1 LPAQRFIHISI
12 EDRTLPPAL
21 ELEEGQPHSA
31 FGVND
36 ILFAVFKHKGKILF
50 GALLGIAAAVT
61 VYLLYQTAYQSE
73 AKLLVRYVLDRSPV
87 DPIDGASAQSS
98 TSTGFGR
105 TSENVIGSEAE
116 ILTSWDLAVQVA
128 EAVGPKRLVPEL
140 GDGATVTAAAGIV
153 SNGLEVITRPKSDI
167 ISVSYKTADPQLAT
181 VVLEEV
187 VKRYFT
193 KHLEVH
199 RSAAA
204 FDFVTQQADQ
214 VRARLNETEDTLK
227 NLKAKAGIKSVADNT
242 GTISADVVKI
252 EDQYAAAETEFAEQT
267 ARVRQIE
274 ESMGTGGATPSANK
288 QKSPKS
294 APTATPH
301 APSTEDV
308 QDYQALVTRLNQL
321 RQARLDLLGKYTPEN
336 EQVKL
341 NQTEINNIER
351 QKRDLEKK
359 FVDLGSQAPT
369 VGGGMTSQV
378 DIGTER
384 ARLAGTQARMDTLKA
399 RLDERVRQLSETGS
413 RIADLERKRDLE
425 ETNYKYFQAA
435 VEKARVDEA
444 LDPSKMPNISVVQ
457 KPSPPKA
464 VLGKRDKIA
473 LMLAGGGI
481 AMSIGLAVL
490 TELVLNRTVKRPVEL
505 ENQLGTPLMLSIP
518 YSRPMKRLQQP
529 RKKRRG
535 TSELIVPSGNGHS
548 GVASWEVDH
557 FMRPYAE
564 AIRDRLNL
572 YFELNRMTHK
582 PKLVGVTGFTEG
594 AGSSTLA
601 ASLAASLSEM
611 GDGKVLLVDV
621 NLGVGGVHPFFE
633 GRPAY
638 SLSTALQPSSSMDSA
653 SENLYLATVA
663 PPTAGPMQVAL
674 KRFFDLM
681 PNLKASDFDYI
692 IFDMPPLNDTN
703 PTLGMAR
710 FMDKLLLVVEAE
722 KSGRDVVKRGYT
734 QLSAARANV
743 SVVLNKTRS
752 YIPRALDGAS

>member
-1 LPAQRFIHISI
+1 M
-12 EDRTLPPAL
+12 PPAL

-31 FGVND
+31 FSVND
-36 ILFAVFKHKGKILF
+36 ILFAVFKHKGKILL
-50 GALLGIAAAVT
+50 GAVLGLAAAVT
-61 VYLLYQTAYQSE
+61 VYLLYPTAYQSE

-98 TSTGFGR
+98 VSTGFGR

-116 ILTSWDLAVQVA
+116 ILSSWDLALQVA
-128 EAVGPKRLVPEL
+128 EAIGPKRLLPEL
-140 GDGATVTAAAGIV
+140 GDAATPTAAAGVV
-153 SNGLEVITRPKSDI
+153 SSGLEVVTRPKSDI
-167 ISVSYKTADPQLAT
+167 ISVSYMNSDPQLAAI
-181 VVLEEV
+181 VLDEI

-227 NLKAKAGIKSVADNT
+227 NLKAKAGIRSVADNT

-274 ESMGTGGATPSANK
+274 ESIGAGGATPSANK
-288 QKSPKS
+288 QKSPKA
-294 APTATPH
+294 APTVTPH
-301 APSTEDV
+301 APSSEDV
-308 QDYQALVTRLNQL
+308 QQYQALVGRLNQL
-321 RQARLDLLGKYTPEN
+321 RQTRLDMLGKYTPEN
-336 EQVKL
+336 ELVKL

-369 VGGGMTSQV
+369 AAGGGASQV
-378 DIGTER
+378 DIGAER
-384 ARLAGTQARMDTLKA
+384 ARLAGTQARMDTLKN

-457 KPSPPKA
+457 KPSPAKI

-481 AMSIGLAVL
+481 AVSIALAVV
-490 TELVLNRTVKRPVEL
+490 TELFLNQTVKRPVEL
-505 ENQLGTPLMLSIP
+505 ENQLGAPLMLSIP

-529 RKKRRG
+529 RKKRGRG
-535 TSELIVPSGNGHS
+535 TSELIVPTANGH
-548 GVASWEVDH
+548 GNVASWEVNH
-557 FMRPYAE
+557 FIRPYAE

-601 ASLAASLSEM
+601 AGLAASLSEM

-621 NLGVGGVHPFFE
+621 NLGVSGVHPFFE

-638 SLSTALQPSSSMDSA
+638 PLSTALQPSSSIDSA

-663 PPTAGPMQVAL
+663 PPGAGPMQVAL

-692 IFDMPPLNDTN
+692 IFDMPPLSDTN

>member
-1 LPAQRFIHISI
+1 M
-12 EDRTLPPAL
+12 
-21 ELEEGQPHSA
+21 
-31 FGVND
+31 ND
-36 ILFAVFKHKGKILF
+36 ILFAVFKHKGKILL
-50 GALLGIAAAVT
+50 GAVLGLAAAVT
-61 VYLLYQTAYQSE
+61 VYLLYPTAYQSE

-98 TSTGFGR
+98 VSTGFGR

-116 ILTSWDLAVQVA
+116 ILSSWDLALQVA
-128 EAVGPKRLVPEL
+128 EAIGPKRLLPEL
-140 GDGATVTAAAGIV
+140 GDAATPTAAAGVV
-153 SNGLEVITRPKSDI
+153 SSGLEVVTRPKSDI
-167 ISVSYKTADPQLAT
+167 ISVSYMNSDPQLAAI
-181 VVLEEV
+181 VLDEI

-227 NLKAKAGIKSVADNT
+227 NLKAKAGIRSVADNT

-274 ESMGTGGATPSANK
+274 ESIGAGGATPSANK
-288 QKSPKS
+288 QKSPKA
-294 APTATPH
+294 APTVTPH
-301 APSTEDV
+301 APSSEDV
-308 QDYQALVTRLNQL
+308 QQYQALVGRLNQL
-321 RQARLDLLGKYTPEN
+321 RQTRLDMLGKYTPEN
-336 EQVKL
+336 ELVKL

-369 VGGGMTSQV
+369 AAGGGASQV
-378 DIGTER
+378 DIGAER
-384 ARLAGTQARMDTLKA
+384 ARLAGTQARMDTLKN

-457 KPSPPKA
+457 KPSPAKI

-481 AMSIGLAVL
+481 AVSIALAVV
-490 TELVLNRTVKRPVEL
+490 TELFLNQTVKRPVEL
-505 ENQLGTPLMLSIP
+505 ENQLGAPLMLSIP

-529 RKKRRG
+529 RKKRGRG
-535 TSELIVPSGNGHS
+535 TSELIVPTANGH
-548 GVASWEVDH
+548 GNVASWEVNH
-557 FMRPYAE
+557 FIRPYAE

-601 ASLAASLSEM
+601 AGLAASLSEM

-621 NLGVGGVHPFFE
+621 NLGVSGVHPFFE

-638 SLSTALQPSSSMDSA
+638 PLSTALQPSSSIDSA

-663 PPTAGPMQVAL
+663 PPGAGPMQVAL

-692 IFDMPPLNDTN
+692 IFDMPPLSDTN